1 MSELINT
8 SDNRATIRWK
18 LLTGASALALTVS
31 SVAAA
36 YAEDADRPPIWI
48 DLGGQ
53 AERVG
58 ATPQLFVPP
67 FFANAPSA
75 DLAPMVKAQEPSLY
89 SLGLDGKISFSP
101 EDSDWVLS
109 AAVRYGKSSAK
120 RHKHQQTPLPYLH
133 QYEGTAVASQP
144 GVSQFGDGQA
154 ELTESH
160 LVIDFQAG
168 KDVGLGLFGA
178 HGSSV
183 ISAGVRFANFRANS
197 NITLNARPLNE
208 VGASHYAIF
217 PHIYRSLP
225 APHYATFKFKNYD
238 LFRHTYAAT
247 MQAQREARGV
257 GPTVSWK
264 ASLPVA
270 GNNKDMTFNFDWGV
284 NAALLF
290 GRQRTRERH
299 KSSGHYYSQTGGPF
313 LVGVIHHRSGALYAP
328 HSPIPQ
334 TRTRNVTIPNVG
346 GFAGISLKLP
356 NAKVSLGYRA
366 DMFFGAMD
374 GGIDARKSENRGFFG
389 PFANISV
396 GIGD

>member
-8 SDNRATIRWK
+8 SDNRTTIRWK

-31 SVAAA
+31 SIAAA
-36 YAEDADRPPIWI
+36 HAEDADRPAVWI

-58 ATPQLFVPP
+58 DSPQLFAPP
-67 FFANAPSA
+67 FFANTPSA
-75 DLAPMVKAQEPSLY
+75 DLAPMVKAQQPPPY
-89 SLGLDGKISFSP
+89 SLGLDGRISFSP
-101 EDSDWVLS
+101 ENSDWVLS

-133 QYEGTAVASQP
+133 QYFGTQVLNQP
-144 GVSQFGDGQA
+144 GFSQFGDGQTQF
-154 ELTESH
+154 TESH

-197 NITLNARPLNE
+197 NIILNARPLAE
-208 VGASHYAIF
+208 VGASHYAVL
-217 PHIYRSLP
+217 PHLYVSLP
-225 APHYATFKFKNYD
+225 EPHYATFKFKNYD
-238 LFRHTYAAT
+238 LFRHTYAAS

-257 GPTVSWK
+257 GPTVSWS

-270 GNNKDMTFNFDWGV
+270 GNDKDMSLDVDWGL

-290 GRQRTRERH
+290 GRQRTREHH
-299 KSSGHYYSQTGGPF
+299 KTSNHYYSRTGGPF
-313 LVGVIHHRSGALYAP
+313 YFGAIYQRSGSLYAP
-328 HSPIPQ
+328 HTPAPQ
-334 TRTRNVTIPNVG
+334 SRTRNVTIPNLG
-346 GFAGISLKLP
+346 GSLGLSLKFP
-356 NAKVSLGYRA
+356 NAKISLGYRA
-366 DMFFGAMD
+366 DVFFNAMD
-374 GGIDARKSENRGFFG
+374 GGIDARKEQNRSFYG
-389 PFANISV
+389 PYASIS
-396 GIGD
+396 IGLGD